1 MAHWAIITA
10 EDGATATGC
19 ALAVIDALR
28 GRGVRVGG
36 FVQSRSREESG
47 DRREEIVH
55 LQGGERAE
63 LATSK
68 LTPKEAA
75 EGCSMAFR
83 AESFELARRWLEE
96 DAPRSQVLVVD
107 SVAKLEAAGE
117 GHGPALLWALRLPEP
132 LVVLF
137 CARAGHLSQIVE
149 RFGLGE
155 EMLAGLEL
163 PASDEARD
171 ELVRALAGAAAR

>member
-1 MAHWAIITA
+1 MARWAVITA
-10 EDGATATGC
+10 GEGATATEC
-19 ALAVIDALR
+19 AHGVIDALR

-36 FVQSRSREESG
+36 FVQSRSVEEEG
-47 DRREEIVH
+47 HRREEIVH
-55 LQGGERAE
+55 LQGGERVE

-83 AESFELARRWLEE
+83 AESFALARRWLEE
-96 DAPRSQVLVVD
+96 DALRSQVLVVD
-107 SVAKLEAAGE
+107 SIAKLEAAGE
-117 GHGPALLWALRLPEP
+117 GHGPALKWALRLPDP
-132 LVVLF
+132 VVVLF
-137 CARAGHLSQIVE
+137 CARAGHLSQIFE

-163 PASDEARD
+163 PASGEAR
-171 ELVRALAGAAAR
+171 EQFVRALAGAAAR